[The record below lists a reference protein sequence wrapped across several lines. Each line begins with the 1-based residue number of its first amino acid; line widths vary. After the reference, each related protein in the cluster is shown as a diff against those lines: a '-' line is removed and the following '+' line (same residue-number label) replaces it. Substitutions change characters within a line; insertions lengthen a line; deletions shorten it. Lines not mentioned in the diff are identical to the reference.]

1 MILIIIITYKIYS
14 SKREVNK
21 KAAEEAE
28 LGYSYSLKSEK
39 TGENVDTT
47 IKFIVKEVLKKHSLS
62 RSKNP
67 SNFSR
72 NDIKISKNKGENNCP
87 S

>member
-1 MILIIIITYKIYS
+1 MVRIIIINNKIYS
-14 SKREVNK
+14 SKREVNNK
-21 KAAEEAE
+21 EVEEAK
-28 LGYSYSLKSEK
+28 LGYRYSEKSEK
-39 TGENVDTT
+39 TGENVDAT

-67 SNFSR
+67 SNLRR
-72 NDIKISKNKGENNCP
+72 NDIKFPKNKGENNCP